1 MPINWIH
8 EAPVLAAVM
17 ACGMARRQ
25 PIGAQRFSVIHGVL
39 RLGLVLSIALAVG
52 ATFSV
57 AAVPDGPRL
66 AIIRDFPYP
75 KSLTEIATVSA
86 VGGALQTVMRDEAL
100 VRDEDPFGII
110 GSHPAFSPD
119 GSLIAF
125 TGSVVGA
132 DGEVES
138 PVVLVVGADGTGLR
152 ALRGTFTEAEPI
164 FAPDGHT
171 IAYATLKVVGGHL
184 ERRERAQSSHGAR
197 VVLGIRSVDIEDGSQ
212 RMVTPWHPWGQDAVL
227 YPSSYSPDGSTLAVT
242 AWLNGSTRARAVAVR
257 LDGSGSTLLAKN
269 AEEPV
274 YSPDGSRIAFVRVHT
289 HVKHLPRRR
298 KRTIIRKDLYV
309 MRADGSGL
317 TRLTHSPHLL
327 EEWPSWDPSGE
338 RIAFNSYRP
347 GPRPLRLPSET
358 SVMQVNAD
366 GTCLTKVLAS
376 RSRQSLG
383 GAAWQPGPGRGADRI
398 ECGG

>member
-1 MPINWIH
+1 
-8 EAPVLAAVM
+8 
-17 ACGMARRQ
+17 
-25 PIGAQRFSVIHGVL
+25 VIRGVL

-66 AIIRDFPYP
+66 AIIRNFPYP
-75 KSLTEIATVSA
+75 KSLTEIATVNT
-86 VGGALQTVMRDEAL
+86 VGGSLQTVVRDEDL
-100 VRDEDPFGII
+100 VRDEGPFGII

-125 TGSVVGA
+125 TGSVVEA
-132 DGEVES
+132 DEEMES

-152 ALRGTFTEAEPI
+152 ALRGTFSTFTEAAPI

-184 ERRERAQSSHGAR
+184 ERRGRAQSSHGAS
-197 VVLGIRSVDIEDGSQ
+197 VVLGIRLVDVEDGSQ
-212 RMVTPWHPWGQDAVL
+212 RMVTPWHPCGQDALL

-242 AWLNGSTRARAVAVR
+242 AWPFNGSTRPRAVAVR

-269 AEEPV
+269 AVEPV
-274 YSPDGSRIAFVRVHT
+274 YSPDGSRIAFIRVHT
-289 HVKHLPRRR
+289 HVKHFPHHR

-317 TRLTHSPHLL
+317 TRLTRSPRLL
-327 EEWPSWDPSGE
+327 EKWPSWDPSGE
-338 RIAFNSYRP
+338 RIAFNSYRIAFDSY
-347 GPRPLRLPSET
+347 RPAPTGKSVEIPVPINT
-358 SVMQVNAD
+358 SVMQINAD
-366 GTCLTKVLAS
+366 GTCLTKILTS
-376 RSRQSLG
+376 RSRRQSLN
-383 GAAWQPGPGRGADRI
+383 GAAWQPGPGRGAGPI

>member
-1 MPINWIH
+1 LRGGPQNPL
-8 EAPVLAAVM
+8 ELKGV
-17 ACGMARRQ
+17 
-25 PIGAQRFSVIHGVL
+25 FVIRGVL
-39 RLGLVLSIALAVG
+39 RLGLALSIALAVS

-66 AIIRDFPYP
+66 AIIRSFPYP
-75 KSLTEIATVSA
+75 KSLTEIATVNA
-86 VGGALQTVMRDEAL
+86 VGGALQTVLRDEDL
-100 VRDEDPFGII
+100 VRDEGPVEIT

-119 GSLIAF
+119 GSLITF
-125 TGSVVGA
+125 TGSGQVSVVG
-132 DGEVES
+132 V
-138 PVVLVVGADGTGLR
+138 DGTGLR
-152 ALRGTFTEAEPI
+152 VLRNTFTEAEPI

-171 IAYATLKVVGGHL
+171 IAFATLKVVNGPL
-184 ERRERAQSSHGAR
+184 ERLGRALSRNGAY
-197 VVLGIRSVDIEDGSQ
+197 VLLGIRSVDIEDGSQ
-212 RMVTPWHPWGQDAVL
+212 RMVTPWRRWGKGAAL

-242 AWLNGSTRARAVAVR
+242 AWPFNGSTRARAVAVR

-289 HVKHLPRRR
+289 HVKHLPDRR

-309 MRADGSGL
+309 MRVDGSGL
-317 TRLTHSPHLL
+317 TRLTRSPRLL
-327 EEWPSWDPSGE
+327 EEWPSWDPSGK

-347 GPRPLRLPSET
+347 GPGLLRLPTDT

-376 RSRQSLG
+376 RFRESLG
-383 GAAWQPGPGRGADRI
+383 GAAWQPGPGRGAGPI

>member
-1 MPINWIH
+1 MI
-8 EAPVLAAVM
+8 
-17 ACGMARRQ
+17 R
-25 PIGAQRFSVIHGVL
+25 GVL
-39 RLGLVLSIALAVG
+39 RLGLALSIALAVS

-75 KSLTEIATVSA
+75 KSLTEIATVNT
-86 VGGALQTVMRDEAL
+86 VGGALQSVAK
-100 VRDEDPFGII
+100 DEDPQTVGIV
-110 GSHPAFSPD
+110 GSRPAFSPD

-125 TGSVVGA
+125 AGSAIEAG
-132 DGEVES
+132 GEVS
-138 PVVLVVGADGTGLR
+138 PVVSVVGADGTGLR
-152 ALRGTFTEAEPI
+152 ALRGTFPTEAEPI

-171 IAYATLKVVGGHL
+171 IAYATLKVVNGPLQRLG
-184 ERRERAQSSHGAR
+184 RALSRNGAYAL
-197 VVLGIRSVDIEDGSQ
+197 LGIRSVDIEDGSQ

-242 AWLNGSTRARAVAVR
+242 AWPFNGSTRPRAVAVR

-274 YSPDGSRIAFVRVHT
+274 YSPDGSRIAFIRVHT
-289 HVKHLPRRR
+289 HIKHFPHRR
-298 KRTIIRKDLYV
+298 KRTIIRQDLYV
-309 MRADGSGL
+309 MRVDGSGL
-317 TRLTHSPHLL
+317 TRLTRSPRLL
-327 EEWPSWDPSGE
+327 EEWPSWDPSGK

-347 GPRPLRLPSET
+347 GPGLLRLPTDT

-376 RSRQSLG
+376 RFREILG
-383 GAAWQPGPGRGADRI
+383 GAAWQPGPGRGAGPI

>member
-1 MPINWIH
+1 LELKGIT
-8 EAPVLAAVM
+8 
-17 ACGMARRQ
+17 
-25 PIGAQRFSVIHGVL
+25 VIRGVL
-39 RLGLVLSIALAVG
+39 RLGLALSIALAVS
-52 ATFSV
+52 ATFSA

-75 KSLTEIATVSA
+75 KSLTEIATVNA
-86 VGGALQTVMRDEAL
+86 VGGALQTVAK
-100 VRDEDPFGII
+100 DEDPKTVGIV

-125 TGSVVGA
+125 AGSAVEAGRELSQVV
-132 DGEVES
+132 S
-138 PVVLVVGADGTGLR
+138 VVGADGTGLR
-152 ALRGTFTEAEPI
+152 ALRGTFPTEAEPI

-171 IAYATLKVVGGHL
+171 IAFATLKVVNGPL
-184 ERRERAQSSHGAR
+184 DRDGAS
-197 VVLGIRSVDIEDGSQ
+197 VFLGIRSVDIEDGSQ
-212 RMVTPWHPWGQDAVL
+212 RMVTPWRPWGKGAVL

-242 AWLNGSTRARAVAVR
+242 AWPFNGSTRARAVAVR

-269 AEEPV
+269 AKEPV

-289 HVKHLPRRR
+289 HVKHLPDRR

-309 MRADGSGL
+309 MRVDGSGL
-317 TRLTHSPHLL
+317 TRLTRSPRLL
-327 EEWPSWDPSGE
+327 EEWPSWDPSGK

-347 GPRPLRLPSET
+347 GPGLLRLPTDT

-376 RSRQSLG
+376 RFRESLG
-383 GAAWQPGPGRGADRI
+383 GAAWQPGPGREAGPI